1 MGIKIGRIAGVI
13 VLLGA
18 AAAFGKFAANTGMF
32 EKKPDAVYLTD
43 NEEKNRIAYQS
54 LDQKEKAVYS
64 ALYYGIAQKNELIPL
79 PYEIDGDTYSK
90 VYCLLEKQEGS
101 FFYLGSS
108 YYTAERIA
116 KAQIVYRKNIEGADE
131 KIEKLSQA
139 EIDAV
144 DEITS
149 MSSMQTE
156 YEKVMNINDYIVHN
170 CSYVTGSEM
179 EYSPTAYGC
188 LVEHQ
193 ANCEGYAKTFNM
205 LANDLGLKSVLI
217 TGVTDKGE
225 NHAWNQVKID
235 GEWYNID
242 VTWADPDEN
251 DEVRRAYFL
260 CDDKEFTKTHTA
272 DEEFFK
278 PYKCESTKNNYYIK
292 NNILVKTEDEAR
304 ELIEK
309 KISQNEKTIEMKF
322 SEETLYNEFKKKYIT
337 EQAIFDLLTESGM
350 EFTSTMRVSVREGDG
365 DLCMTLLID

>member
-156 YEKVMNINDYIVHN
+156 YENTAPENDYRSLFYAQIGAEVDEIIIAGVSYTPVLCKGGGIRFVKTRYLVPLEEETTFEIGFTPSGKEALICKEGLFVVAIVEFVPI
-170 CSYVTGSEM
+170 SRSFVSALGGLYT
-179 EYSPTAYGC
+179 YA
-188 LVEHQ
+188 Q
-193 ANCEGYAKTFNM
+193 AELRKNKEK
-205 LANDLGLKSVLI
+205 
-217 TGVTDKGE
+217 E
-225 NHAWNQVKID
+225 NEN
-235 GEWYNID
+235 
-242 VTWADPDEN
+242 AD
-251 DEVRRAYFL
+251 
-260 CDDKEFTKTHTA
+260 TA
-272 DEEFFK
+272 D
-278 PYKCESTKNNYYIK
+278 
-292 NNILVKTEDEAR
+292 
-304 ELIEK
+304 
-309 KISQNEKTIEMKF
+309 
-322 SEETLYNEFKKKYIT
+322 
-337 EQAIFDLLTESGM
+337 
-350 EFTSTMRVSVREGDG
+350 
-365 DLCMTLLID
+365 